1 MAGHS
6 KGTEN
11 RSQMSKEFFDAIK
24 QGKLDEVQRLLS
36 LTPELIYERTDGLSP
51 VLVASYNQK
60 PEITEFLSNKTGS
73 LNIFEAAATG
83 KTNQLARHLA
93 RDPLLINA
101 YSSDGFQPLGLA
113 CFFGH
118 CETAEYLIKAGAVV
132 NSTSQNSLGTT
143 PIQSATAAGHAD
155 VVLLLLQH
163 NANPNARENNGFTP
177 LHIAAQNGN
186 TQLIRSLL
194 YNGADL
200 AIRSH
205 DGKLPLD
212 LALEAGHAEAAALLK
227 EGITRRFKAFRLT
240 SAKN

>member
-1 MAGHS
+1 
-6 KGTEN
+6 
-11 RSQMSKEFFDAIK
+11 MSTAFFDAIK
-24 QGKLDEVQRLLS
+24 QGNLDEVQRLLS
-36 LTPELIYERTDGLSP
+36 LTPELIYERADGLSP
-51 VLVASYNQK
+51 IIVAAYSQK
-60 PEITEFLSNKTGS
+60 PEIVDFLSNKTGN

-132 NSTSQNSLGTT
+132 NSTSQNLLGVT
-143 PIQSATAAGHAD
+143 PIQSATTSGHVD
-155 VVLLLLQH
+155 VVLLLLKH
-163 NANPNARENNGFTP
+163 NANPNAHENNGFTP
-177 LHIAAQNGN
+177 LHVAAQNGN
-186 TQLIRSLL
+186 TPIIRSLL

-200 AIRSH
+200 TLRNH
-205 DGKLPLD
+205 QGKLPLE
-212 LALEAGHAEAAALLK
+212 LAIEAGHTDAAALLK

-240 SAKN
+240 PTKN